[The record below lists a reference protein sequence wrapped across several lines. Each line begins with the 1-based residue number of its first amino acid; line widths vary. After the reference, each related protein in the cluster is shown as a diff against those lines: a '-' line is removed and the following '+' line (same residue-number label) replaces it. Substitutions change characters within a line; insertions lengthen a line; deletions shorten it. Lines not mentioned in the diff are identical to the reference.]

1 MTTTSHDQEA
11 PKDPN
16 NLDELK
22 YIDKPTTPI
31 QLALDVFNKH
41 QTNLITISDSN
52 SDIGYRRSNRLITV
66 SDISLETKRLFD
78 VAFYLASQNIEEN
91 SVYKDYVEKDSKGFY
106 SVDLGFMKW
115 LLQFKNSRNDKLRK
129 VLKDV
134 QKITYQFEE
143 LNLDTIDSDEP
154 LEWSSYTVF
163 PSITLSIPRQRIFFQ
178 INSLFEEILQNTHKY
193 QNHHFLSLCHIMPT
207 IQSKLMYDWILSLN
221 NPSDT
226 FSITIGVTDFKKIM
240 GIQNKKIYK
249 LYGELNRRFIMPG
262 IDGINKNSNFQ
273 ILFTPLRN
281 GSTSRVTDL
290 FFEVSK
296 TYSEDSEHQKL
307 HRFMQ
312 QYKELQTVFG
322 LQASHF
328 EEIHANKDIW
338 TETHIE
344 QAKNYVLLQI
354 HKGINIKSIAAY
366 YMDALRNGYKAG
378 ELELALMQGKKQTVE
393 KIIHQNLTLEAALN
407 TEKSSPRM
415 DAAQDNQEDTPEPKN
430 EEQQRQVN
438 YEDQVAQGW
447 TLFEKMDPFN
457 QMEAMELFR
466 LNPYT
471 QFVLQAEKV
480 EVDNLNDLSQLI
492 FTDPRLKKIFGI
504 FIYKKEKQNND

>member
-41 QTNLITISDSN
+41 QTNLITISDSK

-328 EEIHANKDIW
+328 EEIHANKGIW

-366 YMDALRNGYKAG
+366 YMDALRNGYQAG
-378 ELELALMQGKKQTVE
+378 ELELALMQGKKQKVQ
-393 KIIHQNLTLEAALN
+393 KIINKELNLS
-407 TEKSSPRM
+407 TEVLLTESENSLPPTDPPPTNISNDSSKVRYKEQ
-415 DAAQDNQEDTPEPKN
+415 A
-430 EEQQRQVN
+430 EE
-438 YEDQVAQGW
+438 GW
-447 TLFEKMDPFN
+447 AIFEKMEPFL
-457 QMEAMELFR
+457 QMENIELFGV
-466 LNPYT
+466 NPYT
-471 QFVLQAEKV
+471 RFKLQAQKLEA
-480 EVDNLNDLSQLI
+480 VDVDALFELI
-492 FTDPRLKKIFGI
+492 LTHSNIKELFGV
-504 FIYKKEKQNND
+504 FVYKKSKSI